1 MENKIEITNQML
13 IVIPQGLDKIASFK
27 SKLEIPLQNV
37 VGASID
43 MGILNENKG
52 FRNLGTALPGYWAGS
67 YDKNGEKSFF
77 NIKKEAKPIVIQ
89 LRNEKFNRLILGA
102 DNAEKIVDAINNNIK

>member
-1 MENKIEITNQML
+1 MIKM
-13 IVIPQGLDKIASFK
+13 VKK
-27 SKLEIPLQNV
+27 V
-37 VGASID
+37 
-43 MGILNENKG
+43 
-52 FRNLGTALPGYWAGS
+52 
-67 YDKNGEKSFF
+67 FF

>member
-1 MENKIEITNQML
+1 MKIRDFEILELLYRDT
-13 IVIPQGLDKIASFK
+13 GL
-27 SKLEIPLQNV
+27 V
-37 VGASID
+37 VMIK
-43 MGILNENKG
+43 MVK
-52 FRNLGTALPGYWAGS
+52 
-67 YDKNGEKSFF
+67 KVFF